1 MMNQGVSEPYASHA
15 KMYGRGQNFS
25 EEEWDAVREAAYDL
39 DGMPSSYILKAL
51 ALPTTRHSVPQLEDH
66 QYPTFFCAWGATI
79 CKNLAKIV
87 LIFRRPGDGELIP
100 LVILLDET
108 TLWAKAVAMLFN
120 GKYMI
125 VGHMWNQDPKRDLS
139 QVESNFTR
147 LNPTSSFLII

>member
-1 MMNQGVSEPYASHA
+1 MMNQGLSQAYASDVN
-15 KMYGRGQNFS
+15 MNGRGQNFS

-51 ALPTTRHSVPQLEDH
+51 ALPTNSGPQLDDK
-66 QYPTFFCAWGATI
+66 QFPSFFCAWGATI

-108 TLWAKAVAMLFN
+108 TLWAKAVFSPVPTMP
-120 GKYMI
+120 GC
-125 VGHMWNQDPKRDLS
+125 G
-139 QVESNFTR
+139 
-147 LNPTSSFLII
+147 NP